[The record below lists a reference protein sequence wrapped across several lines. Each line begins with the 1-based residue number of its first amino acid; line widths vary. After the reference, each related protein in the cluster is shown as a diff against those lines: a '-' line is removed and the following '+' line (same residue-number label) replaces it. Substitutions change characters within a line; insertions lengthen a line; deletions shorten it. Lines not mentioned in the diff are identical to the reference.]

1 MDRDERDRGFQGLRK
16 ECGSGSG
23 RRGEAEGGKNQVP
36 TRARSR
42 GVATE
47 EIRLGPRSQ
56 QAANPVS
63 NGRD

>member
-1 MDRDERDRGFQGLRK
+1 MW
-16 ECGSGSG
+16 ECEWE
-23 RRGEAEGGKNQVP
+23 RGEAEGGKNQVP

-42 GVATE
+42 GVATK

-56 QAANPVS
+56 QPANPVS